1 MKPTLEVE
9 VAEPEM
15 FKPESVVVP
24 NPVDETERN
33 DVPEELAT
41 AKRGFAMDPVTV
53 SDAIAVV
60 VPIVTR
66 P

>member
-1 MKPTLEVE
+1 MLNPTLDVL

-33 DVPEELAT
+33 DVPDELAT
-41 AKRGFAMDPVTV
+41 WKRGLV
-53 SDAIAVV
+53 
-60 VPIVTR
+60 
-66 P
+66 